1 MDNEWHARVGRRA
14 AWLAEQRKTMT
25 NAQWQVSYR
34 SWAHGGD
41 AWNKY
46 GMGGTDITTALV
58 WYQHSHK
65 PGSRE
70 WRPAIIMRAVDE
82 EVTK

>member
-1 MDNEWHARVGRRA
+1 MDKEWNALVARRA
-14 AWLAEQRKTMT
+14 AWLAEQRKTMS
-25 NAQWQVSYR
+25 NAQWAESYQ
-34 SWAHGGD
+34 SWIHGGN
-41 AWNKY
+41 AWNQY
-46 GMGGTDITTALV
+46 GMGGTDIVTALC

-70 WRPAIIMRAVDE
+70 WRAAVIMQAVDA